1 MRRVKSM
8 ALCLIICNKQILS
21 DRTMNF
27 QDIIDRHRD
36 FISACAAISLGTF
49 VGMTGAKFLQNVMNN
64 RALENCPSAKI
75 VTVQDP
81 LIGERLFCII
91 K

>member
-1 MRRVKSM
+1 
-8 ALCLIICNKQILS
+8 
-21 DRTMNF
+21 MNLTKTIE
-27 QDIIDRHRD
+27 QHKD
-36 FISACAAISLGTF
+36 FIQACAAISLGTF
-49 VGMTGAKFLQNVMNN
+49 IGLTGAKFLQKVMND

-81 LIGERLFCII
+81 FIGERLLCII

>member
-1 MRRVKSM
+1 MNLTK
-8 ALCLIICNKQILS
+8 LIEQ
-21 DRTMNF
+21 
-27 QDIIDRHRD
+27 HRD
-36 FISACAAISLGTF
+36 FIQACAAISFGTF
-49 VGMTGAKFLQNVMNN
+49 VGLMGAKFLQKVIND

-81 LIGERLFCII
+81 FIGERLFCII

>member
-1 MRRVKSM
+1 
-8 ALCLIICNKQILS
+8 
-21 DRTMNF
+21 MNF
-27 QDIIDRHRD
+27 QDIIERHRD
-36 FISACAAISLGTF
+36 FLSACAAISLGTF
-49 VGMTGAKFLQNVMNN
+49 IGLTAAKFLQKVTND

-81 LIGERLFCII
+81 FIGERLFCIS

>member
-1 MRRVKSM
+1 MN
-8 ALCLIICNKQILS
+8 LIA
-21 DRTMNF
+21 DMNL
-27 QDIIDRHRD
+27 QHSIEKHKE
-36 FISACAAISLGTF
+36 FIQACAAISLGTF
-49 VGMTGAKFLQNVMNN
+49 IGLIGAKFLQKVTND

-81 LIGERLFCII
+81 FIGERLLCII

>member
-1 MRRVKSM
+1 
-8 ALCLIICNKQILS
+8 
-21 DRTMNF
+21 MNF
-27 QDIIDRHRD
+27 QQIFSEHKE
-36 FISACAAISLGTF
+36 FIQACAAISLGTL
-49 VGMTGAKFLQNVMNN
+49 VGLTGAKFLQKAMND

-81 LIGERLFCII
+81 FIGERLFCIN